1 MKCSSRRNCNT
12 RPSQGSRDSRR
23 LNEVQF
29 PKELQHLARNHR
41 RLTWR
46 CLNEVQFPKELQHG
60 VYLRHQRQ
68 ARPASMKC
76 SSRRNCNLC
85 RIRHLQQVCRRASM
99 KCSSRRNCNDG
110 GEDPGDEHV
119 AASMKCSS
127 RRNCNTPAPSRPT
140 TGSSL
145 NEVQFPKELQRGTRL
160 ALCHL
165 PDASMKCSSRRN
177 CNGPRPSAQRKSP
190 RLNEVQFPKELQPWL
205 VGCLRHVRRSL
216 NEVQFP
222 KELQRPCAYERA

>member
-1 MKCSSRRNCNT
+1 M
-12 RPSQGSRDSRR
+12 
-23 LNEVQF
+23 QF

-68 ARPASMKC
+68 ARPASMKCSSRRNCNDKLERGIGDALSPASMKC

-127 RRNCNTPAPSRPT
+127 RRNCNPSPIPT
-140 TGSSL
+140 AWPLRRL
-145 NEVQFPKELQRGTRL
+145 NEVQFPKELQPRPRDFAQV
-160 ALCHL
+160 ALL
-165 PDASMKCSSRRN
+165 ASMKCSSRRN
-177 CNGPRPSAQRKSP
+177 CNGSVLDASVCSTTPQ
-190 RLNEVQFPKELQPWL
+190 
-205 VGCLRHVRRSL
+205 
-216 NEVQFP
+216 
-222 KELQRPCAYERA
+222 